1 MIMVNMTL
9 QLMTQGH
16 NKIKTC
22 FWSNLV
28 GKSWNWHS
36 QDSKCRYMYI
46 YMDKKYQVVYC
57 QLVSGIDD
65 CDEDKG
71 LRAGWHGGWS
81 ATRNSDIGETTLHH
95 STRTRNGT
103 VGNMTPRG
111 LFQDLFRCQK
121 KMRSKSSTL
130 SNSVSG
136 LLNPG
141 LKRKVRSHEQV
152 NLVLKLGFS
161 VPKGPF
167 WKSLHLKQLFATR
180 LRTNRMQGPYITQPT
195 RQCWIDSP

>member
-1 MIMVNMTL
+1 
-9 QLMTQGH
+9 MTQGH
-16 NKIKTC
+16 NKMKTC
-22 FWSNLV
+22 FWSNLI
-28 GKSWNWHS
+28 GKSWNWCL
-36 QDSKCRYMYI
+36 KFWM
-46 YMDKKYQVVYC
+46 KVYGKNG
-57 QLVSGIDD
+57 SNRWNRIDD

-71 LRAGWHGGWS
+71 LRPGWHGGWS
-81 ATRNSDIGETTLHH
+81 ATRNSDIGEATLHH